1 MADSYVCSGAMMR
14 CTMGSSPAKLTVL
27 PSRTVFLAGQPQANI
42 SDHQSMVNLA
52 PFGLCRSL
60 GYPATAS
67 ATAAAHGHLTPM
79 PCVHNTPAPWFV
91 GKMDTLIKGQPALLQ
106 SCKCQCM
113 WGGTITLINNGQVGE
128 GAEGVNEKEKT
139 WNSFGDFGIAD
150 FEHEDKASEPNQT
163 GEEPESQPIRRANAY
178 DIAKVGPWVKSL
190 NDQQKAKVKDL
201 MSLVQSGSNLDKLVK
216 VYEMMQVAPKNMSF
230 QNMAQFA
237 QNYIEL
243 EKKLGIQK
251 GKKMSV
257 GKADKQNA
265 NPNHTYKYISD
276 PGGDLYYYNGEAYM
290 ENDLPEEAR
299 AIKDSLTRCKRNPDY
314 DVQYSINCATCAA
327 AYALRLLGFDVKAK
341 GNPKQE
347 GNRNTW
353 LSECHSF
360 DIWNNADGTKAS
372 PTHYQDWMQEKGLE
386 SMTPN
391 DYKSFFEEQCKE
403 QGVYVVTVKW
413 KGEKGGGHATIL
425 QRDADGKLYYIEP
438 QVFESNVTTDGRRS
452 IDNLVDGMAPVQPSE
467 KGVMRVDDKLFNVE
481 YADLF
486 ET

>member
-113 WGGTITLINNGQVGE
+113 WGGTISLINNGQVAI
-128 GAEGVNEKEKT
+128 GAQGVNESKQP
-139 WNSFGDFGIAD
+139 WNSLGDFGIDSTDSVGATT
-150 FEHEDKASEPNQT
+150 ETSSTQTTQKANF
-163 GEEPESQPIRRANAY
+163 I
-178 DIAKVGPWVKSL
+178 DVAKMGPWIMLLTKQQISDVKSL
-190 NDQQKAKVKDL
+190 MDL
-201 MSLVQSGSNLDKLVK
+201 VPDGSNLDKLAK
-216 VYEMMQVAPKNMSF
+216 VYNMMQIAPKNMSF
-230 QNMAQFA
+230 QDKTQFA

-243 EKKLGIQK
+243 EKELNIQK

-257 GKADKQNA
+257 EKADKQNA
-265 NPNHTYKYISD
+265 NPKYAEEYIPD
-276 PGGDLYYYNGEAYM
+276 PEGNYINKKTGEHFS
-290 ENDLPEEAR
+290 
-299 AIKDSLTRCKRNPDY
+299 KNPDY
-314 DVQYSINCATCAA
+314 DVQYTINCATCAA

-341 GNPKQE
+341 GNPEQDD
-347 GNRNTW
+347 NRNTW
-353 LSECHSF
+353 LSQSHSF
-360 DIWNNADGTKAS
+360 DIWNNPDGTQAT
-372 PTHYQDWMQEKGLE
+372 PTHYADWMQEKGLQTM
-386 SMTPN
+386 SAA
-391 DYKSFFEEQCKE
+391 DYKSFFEEECKE
-403 QGVYVVTVKW
+403 QGVYIVTVAW
-413 KGEKGGGHATIL
+413 AGNRGGHATVL
-425 QRDADGKLYYIEP
+425 QRDADGQLYYIEP
-438 QVFESNVTTDGRRS
+438 QVFESDITTDGRRS
-452 IDNLVDGMAPVQPSE
+452 IDDLADRMAPVQPSQ

-486 ET
+486 DI